1 MLIIFFSF
9 VLLIFLM
16 YLINF
21 IFYYFQSK
29 KNGFC
34 FENNKKLIKKLYC
47 FWLKSQS
54 QSWQNF
60 FLYSLC
66 KYFPVKLTCTKV
78 RLVIFVKYE
87 NEEKKTLTLEKRV
100 YTKIV
105 TFKKILQKNLIKKF
119 FLFEIFLTSSF
130 HNPFSF
136 NIYISSLA

>member
-9 VLLIFLM
+9 ILLIFLT

-29 KNGFC
+29 KNGFY
-34 FENNKKLIKKLYC
+34 FENNRKLIKKLYC

-60 FLYSLC
+60 FSL
-66 KYFPVKLTCTKV
+66 FTLQ
-78 RLVIFVKYE
+78 IFSSKTHLHKGPSCHICE
-87 NEEKKTLTLEKRV
+87 IWKWRKKSLTLEKRV